1 MRLKNTIVLFVVLF
15 LLWILFNNTPDLL
28 VIGIGAAL
36 SVLFAI
42 FFCSR
47 CQIFNEINLSPKSFF
62 YTFIYLMIF
71 IKELIVSNIDMAFR
85 VLRPS
90 LPINPGIVKV
100 KTTLKSPM
108 ARLIL
113 ADSITLTPGT
123 FTVDIA
129 GDYIYIHWIDVKS
142 DDIEL
147 ATEAIVRKFE
157 KYLEVMYG
165 K

>member
-1 MRLKNTIVLFVVLF
+1 MRIKNTLVLFTVL
-15 LLWILFNNTPDLL
+15 LILWILFNNTFNLL

-36 SVLFAI
+36 SLLFAI
-42 FFCSR
+42 LFCRS
-47 CQIFNEINLSPKSFF
+47 CMIFSEINLSPKSFF

-71 IKELIVSNIDMAFR
+71 IKEMVVSNLDMALR

-100 KTTLKSPM
+100 RTTLKSPM

-123 FTVDIA
+123 FTVEIIEE
-129 GDYIYIHWIDVKS
+129 YIYIHWIDVKS
-142 DDIEL
+142 ENIEA

>member
-1 MRLKNTIVLFVVLF
+1 M
-15 LLWILFNNTPDLL
+15 
-28 VIGIGAAL
+28 VIGTGAVL
-36 SVLFAI
+36 SAI
-42 FFCSR
+42 FAVVFCRR
-47 CQIFNEINLSPKSFF
+47 CMIFNEINLSPKSFL
-62 YTFIYLMIF
+62 YTFIYLMVF
-71 IKELIVSNIDMAFR
+71 LKELIVSNLDMAYR
-85 VLRPS
+85 VLSPS
-90 LPINPGIVKV
+90 LPMNPGIVKV

-123 FTVDIA
+123 FTVDLE

-142 DDIEL
+142 DDIEA
-147 ATEAIVRKFE
+147 ATKSIVRKFE